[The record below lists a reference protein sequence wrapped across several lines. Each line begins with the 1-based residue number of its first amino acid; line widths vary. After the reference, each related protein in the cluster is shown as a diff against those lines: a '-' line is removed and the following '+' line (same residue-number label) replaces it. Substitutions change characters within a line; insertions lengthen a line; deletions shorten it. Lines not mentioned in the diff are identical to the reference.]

1 MTNNTWANESNY
13 QKKPLSFPEISD
25 SPAVIENTWPDM
37 DNDYNDVEVIEL
49 NNSSRVLSVPIPLPS
64 NLPDTEYTD
73 PKSFFK
79 TNSEPSVPLF
89 APVAAAISTRWS
101 MNHIDAEIASSKQ
114 YDSDRS
120 HNSSTNNSPP
130 KHHRASFK
138 SFRAESPQAKRDSD
152 SELDSPPLPK
162 NASPKRTNAESYTSD
177 QWEAKKEMNKFNT
190 FLNNNKSTDL
200 SSNRNSIDCSSSL
213 GNNLQSA
220 HTLATRIEKENLKG
234 PAKSGSSAYT
244 DFIRKGSVNKIDDT
258 RVEEEE
264 EEERKEETERRGV
277 KEHGRDFNS
286 QSSVVSR
293 ALKNIEESPAAS
305 KEMKRRNTNLEDHE
319 DLFERPSRSSLSSTF
334 PKSGGLSV
342 KQQMDLDRLSKTS
355 SSFNNDDAS
364 DFFVQNE
371 DDGIDTSA
379 SVTLDFLPSGQPI
392 SPTDQPSESSTSAA
406 NKLFQGVQIKSE
418 VRDSVKSN
426 VYALKNTQSS
436 LSDEDRSPETLR
448 SQVNKND
455 SDADST
461 NDHMHADAR
470 GLHFTIRDSEDR
482 SSGSARVEPRTIA
495 RPDSTEEAD
504 DDVLYGTMR
513 FGETRTVSS
522 SFDGAHDS
530 KPDALLLKPKVL
542 ESLFG
547 TMTAIS
553 ANLKKEAKISAS
565 RTSSDVRN
573 TSDRIEQGMD
583 ASYHPSDSGNSN
595 SNSMEFTLSQST
607 VPLNNQNQSDNEKR
621 RSKEEE
627 LLRDPETPKPEA
639 EPLSTDDAPSSL
651 RWQSGRAPTELI
663 ETGRAFDVFVSA
675 LKLHDDSLIS
685 VSRNHF
691 TFYCVKMSS
700 DDTNYFILFYFI
712 FRYHCSWNF
721 WV

>member
-1 MTNNTWANESNY
+1 MANNTWTDQIKA
-13 QKKPLSFPEISD
+13 LSFPEISD
-25 SPAVIENTWPDM
+25 SPAVVDNTWPDI
-37 DNDYNDVEVIEL
+37 DDECNDVEIIDL
-49 NNSSRVLSVPIPLPS
+49 NSSSRVLSVPVPLPS
-64 NLPDTEYTD
+64 NLSDTEHTD
-73 PKSFFK
+73 PKGLYK
-79 TNSEPSVPLF
+79 TNSAPSVPLF

-101 MNHIDAEIASSKQ
+101 TNHIDAEIASSKQ

-120 HNSSTNNSPP
+120 HNSSTNNSLP
-130 KHHRASFK
+130 KRQRASFK
-138 SFRAESPQAKRDSD
+138 SFRAESPQTKLDSD
-152 SELDSPPLPK
+152 SELDSPSLPK
-162 NASPKRTNAESYTSD
+162 NASPKRGNAELYSSD

-190 FLNNNKSTDL
+190 FLNSNKSTDL
-200 SSNRNSIDCSSSL
+200 SSNRNSIVSSSSH
-213 GNNLQSA
+213 GKNVQSA

-234 PAKSGSSAYT
+234 PVKLGNSAYT
-244 DFIRKGSVNKIDDT
+244 DFIRKGSVNKIDGR
-258 RVEEEE
+258 RVVE
-264 EEERKEETERRGV
+264 EEERKEEAERREV
-277 KEHGRDFNS
+277 KEYG
-286 QSSVVSR
+286 QSSEVSG
-293 ALKNIEESPAAS
+293 ALKSIEDSPAAS
-305 KEMKRRNTNLEDHE
+305 KEMKRRNSNLEDHE

-342 KQQMDLDRLSKTS
+342 KHQMDLDRLSKTS

-379 SVTLDFLPSGQPI
+379 SVTLDFLPSGQLV

-406 NKLFQGVQIKSE
+406 NKLFQNVQTKSE
-418 VRDSVKSN
+418 VRDSVKSI

-436 LSDEDRSPETLR
+436 LSEEDRSPETMI
-448 SQVNKND
+448 SDVNKND
-455 SDADST
+455 SDADADST
-461 NDHMHADAR
+461 NDNMHAETR

-482 SSGSARVEPRTIA
+482 SSGSAGVEPRTIT

-522 SFDGAHDS
+522 SYDGAHDI
-530 KPDALLLKPKVL
+530 KPDALLLKPKVF

-573 TSDRIEQGMD
+573 TSGRIEQGMD

-607 VPLNNQNQSDNEKR
+607 VPVNNQNQADNEKR
-621 RSKEEE
+621 HGKEEE
-627 LLRDPETPKPEA
+627 MLRDPETAKPEA

-651 RWQSGRAPTELI
+651 RWQSGRASTELI
-663 ETGRAFDVFVSA
+663 ETGRAFDVFISA

-685 VSRNHF
+685 VS
-691 TFYCVKMSS
+691 
-700 DDTNYFILFYFI
+700 
-712 FRYHCSWNF
+712 
-721 WV
+721 

>member
-1 MTNNTWANESNY
+1 VPCLTLVLPLIIHCSVISADSLGAAEQPKSSEPVTANNTWANESNY
-13 QKKPLSFPEISD
+13 QKKALSFPEISD
-25 SPAVIENTWPDM
+25 SPAVIDNTWPDI
-37 DNDYNDVEVIEL
+37 DNEYNDVEVIEL
-49 NNSSRVLSVPIPLPS
+49 NTSSRVISVPVPLAS

-73 PKSFFK
+73 PKSFYK
-79 TNSEPSVPLF
+79 TNSAPSVPLF

-101 MNHIDAEIASSKQ
+101 INHIDAEIASSKQ

-130 KHHRASFK
+130 KHQRASFK

-152 SELDSPPLPK
+152 SELDSPSLPK
-162 NASPKRTNAESYTSD
+162 NASPKSTNAESYTSD
-177 QWEAKKEMNKFNT
+177 QWEAKKELKKFNT

-200 SSNRNSIDCSSSL
+200 SSNRNSIDSSSSV
-213 GNNLQSA
+213 GKNLQSA
-220 HTLATRIEKENLKG
+220 HTLAGRNEKENLKV
-234 PAKSGSSAYT
+234 PAKSGNSAYT
-244 DFIRKGSVNKIDDT
+244 DFIRKGSVNEIDDA
-258 RVEEEE
+258 RVQEEEE
-264 EEERKEETERRGV
+264 EEERKEEAERREV

-286 QSSVVSR
+286 QSSEVSR
-293 ALKNIEESPAAS
+293 ALKNIEDSPAGS
-305 KEMKRRNTNLEDHE
+305 KEMKRRNSNLEDHE

-342 KQQMDLDRLSKTS
+342 KHQMDLDRLSKTS

-379 SVTLDFLPSGQPI
+379 SVTLDFLPSGQPV
-392 SPTDQPSESSTSAA
+392 SPTDQPSESSTSPAK
-406 NKLFQGVQIKSE
+406 KLFKGVQTKSE

-426 VYALKNTQSS
+426 VYALKNTKSS
-436 LSDEDRSPETLR
+436 LSDEDRSPETAR
-448 SQVNKND
+448 SQVNKYD

-461 NDHMHADAR
+461 NDNMLADAR

-482 SSGSARVEPRTIA
+482 SSGSARVESRTIA

-522 SFDGAHDS
+522 SYDGAHDNKS
-530 KPDALLLKPKVL
+530 DALLLKPKVL

-565 RTSSDVRN
+565 RSSSDVRN
-573 TSDRIEQGMD
+573 TSGHIEQGMD

-595 SNSMEFTLSQST
+595 SNSMEFNLSQST
-607 VPLNNQNQSDNEKR
+607 VPLNNQNQPDNEKGHG
-621 RSKEEE
+621 KEEK
-627 LLRDPETPKPEA
+627 LLQDPETAKPEA

-675 LKLHDDSLIS
+675 LKLHDDSLTS
-685 VSRNHF
+685 VS
-691 TFYCVKMSS
+691 
-700 DDTNYFILFYFI
+700 
-712 FRYHCSWNF
+712 
-721 WV
+721 

>member
-1 MTNNTWANESNY
+1 MTNSTWANESNY
-13 QKKPLSFPEISD
+13 QKKALSFPEISD
-25 SPAVIENTWPDM
+25 SPAVIDNAWPDI
-37 DNDYNDVEVIEL
+37 DNEYNDVEVIEL
-49 NNSSRVLSVPIPLPS
+49 NSSSRVLSVPVPLPS
-64 NLPDTEYTD
+64 NIPDTEYTD
-73 PKSFFK
+73 PKSFYK
-79 TNSEPSVPLF
+79 TNSAPSVPLF

-130 KHHRASFK
+130 KHHRASSK

-162 NASPKRTNAESYTSD
+162 NASPKRTNAESLTSD

-190 FLNNNKSTDL
+190 FLNNNKSTDF
-200 SSNRNSIDCSSSL
+200 SSNRNSIDSSSSV
-213 GNNLQSA
+213 GKNVQSA
-220 HTLATRIEKENLKG
+220 HTLATRTDKENLKG

-244 DFIRKGSVNKIDDT
+244 DFIRKGSVNRIDDT
-258 RVEEEE
+258 RVEV
-264 EEERKEETERRGV
+264 ERKEEAERREV
-277 KEHGRDFNS
+277 KEYGRDFNS
-286 QSSVVSR
+286 QSSEVSR
-293 ALKNIEESPAAS
+293 ALKNIEDSPAAS
-305 KEMKRRNTNLEDHE
+305 KEMKRRNSNLEDHE

-379 SVTLDFLPSGQPI
+379 SVTLNFLPSGQPV

-406 NKLFQGVQIKSE
+406 NKLFQDVQTKSE

-426 VYALKNTQSS
+426 VYALNNTQSS
-436 LSDEDRSPETLR
+436 LSDEDTSPETLR

-461 NDHMHADAR
+461 NDNMHTDAR

-522 SFDGAHDS
+522 SYDGAHDS

-553 ANLKKEAKISAS
+553 ANLKEAKISAS

-573 TSDRIEQGMD
+573 TSGRIEQGMD
-583 ASYHPSDSGNSN
+583 ASYHPSDSGNSS

-621 RSKEEE
+621 HSKEEE
-627 LLRDPETPKPEA
+627 LLRDPETAKPEA

-685 VSRNHF
+685 VS
-691 TFYCVKMSS
+691 
-700 DDTNYFILFYFI
+700 
-712 FRYHCSWNF
+712 
-721 WV
+721 